1 MARNFWTFAVLAVR
15 GKHRLS
21 HRNLFHGLLG
31 FAVVLAAGCGGGSGG
46 GTPGPTSGGV
56 TPPPV
61 TPSPPPTP
69 PPDSGAASFID
80 RTAASGI
87 SFTVGFFQ
95 SLRDPDVEYI
105 LPSGAAAGDYD
116 NDGDIDVFIVRG
128 DSGPNLLYRNTGNL
142 AFEDVAAEAGV
153 ALTKS
158 SVENYRHSSPAF
170 ADLDGDDDLDLLLL
184 GLDGDPTLVFANDGD
199 GTFTDVSS
207 GSGLDGMRSEFNMSP
222 AFGDYDRDGD
232 LDLMLGHWG
241 TPRDFV
247 NGPGDT
253 EHLWRNDSGAGGI
266 RFVSVSEESGI
277 APSIVV
283 NTDPLVTRRTFDN
296 TFTPTFVRVN
306 EDALPDILVVADF
319 NATQV
324 YINNGDGTFSN
335 VTDYDVIID
344 GNGMGSALGDFDGD
358 GDLDWFVSSI
368 RAEGEDVPTHLSRV
382 GNRLYRNDNGTFADV
397 TAEAGV
403 AEGGWGWGSCFLDF
417 ENDGDL
423 DIYHTNGWQW
433 DEYGGFTTDKS
444 RAFVS
449 NGDGTFTESAEAIGL
464 DDAEQGRGIVCADF
478 DNDGDTDILLLH
490 MHDDNAATLW
500 MNEST
505 NNWLSVRL
513 RGAAPNTQ
521 AVGARIVAT
530 VAGEDQLREV
540 ILGSNFAS
548 HNPTDQLFGLGSN
561 AQVDSLTVEWP
572 DGERTVMQ
580 ALAANQQLVIDHPER

>member
-1 MARNFWTFAVLAVR
+1 MTAPFR
-15 GKHRLS
+15 K
-21 HRNLFHGLLG
+21 
-31 FAVVLAAGCGGGSGG
+31 FAVVGCAAAAAGCGGSSGNDPANPPVSVG
-46 GTPGPTSGGV
+46 

-61 TPSPPPTP
+61 TTP
-69 PPDSGAASFID
+69 PPMPPAGPGTFVNMTD
-80 RTAASGI
+80 ASGI
-87 SFTVGFFQ
+87 SFTVGFLHPLSNPELQ
-95 SLRDPDVEYI
+95 MI

-116 NDGDIDVFIVRG
+116 DDGDIDLFIVRG
-128 DSGPNLLYRNTGNL
+128 DGGPNLLYRNTGNL
-142 AFEDVAAEAGV
+142 VFEEVAAEAGV

-158 SVENYRHSSPAF
+158 AIENYRHSSPAF
-170 ADLDGDDDLDLLLL
+170 ADLDGDNDLDLLLP
-184 GLDGDPTLVFANDGD
+184 GLDGDPTLVFASNGD

-207 GSGLDGMRSEFNMSP
+207 GSGLDRMRAENNMSP

-241 TPRDFV
+241 LVWDLEGIPE
-247 NGPGDT
+247 DT
-253 EHLWRNDSGAGGI
+253 EHLWRNDSDSTGI
-266 RFVSVSEESGI
+266 RFTSVSEASGI

-283 NTDPLVTRRTFDN
+283 NRDPLVTNRSFDN
-296 TFTPTFVRVN
+296 TFTPTFARIN
-306 EDALPDILVVADF
+306 DDALPDILVVADF
-319 NATQV
+319 NSTQV

-368 RAEGEDVPTHLSRV
+368 RAVGEDVPSHLSRV
-382 GNRLYRNDNGTFADV
+382 GNRLYRNDDGTFADV

-423 DIYHTNGWQW
+423 DIYHTNGWQDW
-433 DEYGGFTTDKS
+433 DEFGGFNTDTSK
-444 RAFVS
+444 AFVS
-449 NGDGTFTESAEAIGL
+449 NGDGTFTESAEELGL

-478 DNDGDTDILLLH
+478 DNDGDTDILQLH
-490 MHDDNAATLW
+490 MHADNAATLW
-500 MNEST
+500 MNQAT

-521 AVGARIVAT
+521 AIGARIVANI
-530 VAGEDQLREV
+530 AGEDHLREV
-540 ILGSNFAS
+540 TLGSNFAS
-548 HNPTDQLFGLGSN
+548 HNPADQLFGLG
-561 AQVDSLTVEWP
+561 AMTQVDTLTVEWP

-580 ALAANQQLVIDHPER
+580 AVAANRELVIDHPRR